1 MIPELVNLSRGRPAP
16 PPAARRPPQVRPANP
31 APEPEETTNESVQF
45 EAPDVEALPVE
56 EVAAAPELTAE
67 EFAQQAYAEYGA
79 DDRPD
84 AAEAYALGDAGELA
98 DANIDP
104 PPEWSDTVFLA
115 AEPSLRPMFARG
127 LVGSAYAY
135 AKATQQ
141 ESFGQLRSP
150 ALRDGLEAR
159 NAPDWLVGQLAEMAL
174 NGAPI
179 SVNAD
184 FPSSL
189 YWRASTA
196 HLVNDL
202 AHALRANMPPEIT
215 HIILVPWLASGG
227 AERVALWHA
236 RAVAEAGGRCLMLAT
251 DGRRESWVSRLPASA
266 HYLCLNTIV
275 DSIGLTGHLGAD
287 DCAMALTAA
296 LAQTPFKVLHVI
308 NSYVGTRMLRN
319 PIDWAGRRIFYAL
332 YGVGRDDYGLDHGYW
347 LSASELKGVDL
358 FLSDNTTVP
367 RARAPAFG
375 LDFERFRGIAYP
387 VEASLKY
394 SGVRRAGGGKRR
406 VLWASRLDPEKQPL
420 MVFEIAGQM
429 PDVEFN
435 MFGTGVL
442 SDGKLPDP
450 PPNVRLRGGFDG
462 WESLPAEP
470 FECFLFTSGGVG
482 EGLPNIILE
491 AMGAGL
497 PIVASAVGAVPEVLG
512 GGNGWLVSRVSEP
525 DEYIS
530 ALEEVFAKPMEAN
543 KRARAA
549 LLEVTRNRTFA
560 NLQRALEEIGY
571 L

>member
-16 PPAARRPPQVRPANP
+16 HPAARRPRQAQ
-31 APEPEETTNESVQF
+31 AAETALSPEETSADRLIF
-45 EAPDVEALPVE
+45 ETLIAEGAAFEEEIVAPQLS
-56 EVAAAPELTAE
+56 AE
-67 EFAQQAYAEYGA
+67 EFALQAYAAYGA

-84 AAEAYALGDAGELA
+84 AAEAYALGDGAELI

-104 PPEWSDTVFLA
+104 PAAWSDTVFLA
-115 AEPSLRPMFARG
+115 AAPSLRPMLARG
-127 LVGSAYAY
+127 FIGTAYAH
-135 AKATQQ
+135 AKATLQ
-141 ESFGQLRSP
+141 EEMGELPSP
-150 ALRDGLEAR
+150 ALRAGLEAR
-159 NAPDWLVGQLAEMAL
+159 GAPDWLVGQLAEL
-174 NGAPI
+174 SLHGAP
-179 SVNAD
+179 VTLDAD
-184 FPSSL
+184 FASSL

-196 HLVNDL
+196 HLINDL
-202 AHALRANMPPEIT
+202 AHALRANMPEHLT
-215 HIILVPWLASGG
+215 HIIVVPWLASGG

-266 HYLCLNTIV
+266 HYLCLNTVV

-332 YGVGRDDYGLDHGYW
+332 YGVGRDEYGFDHGYW

-358 FLSDNTTVP
+358 FLSDNSAVP
-367 RARAPAFG
+367 RLRAPMFG

-394 SGVRRAGGGKRR
+394 SGVRRVGAGPRR

-420 MVFEIAGQM
+420 MVFEIAKQM
-429 PDVEFN
+429 PEVEFN

-442 SDGKLPDP
+442 SDGKLPYP
-450 PPNVRLRGGFDG
+450 PPNVRLRGSFDG

-512 GGNGWLVSRVSEP
+512 GGNGWLVAGVSEP

-530 ALEEVFAKPMEAN
+530 ALKEVFGNPMEAN

-560 NLQRALEEIGY
+560 KLQAELEEIGY